1 MNKNTSSLPAYKTKI
16 GLHYF
21 PDTLHFRD
29 CDLQTWLPRL
39 KALGASWLALHAP
52 SDRAIPE
59 SFIRTLIEENIDPI
73 LQFNLNLGDP
83 PSVED
88 IQVML
93 EAYSHWGVQH
103 VLFFERPNSQRS
115 WASPEW
121 AQTRLVERF
130 LNQFLPLAKSALQTG
145 LTPLLP
151 PLEPGGGYWD
161 TTFFRSMLES
171 LIRREEKELLQ
182 NLVISAYAWTWGRP
196 LNWGAGG
203 PERWPEARPYN
214 ISPEI
219 QDQRGFRTLDWYQ
232 AIARALLG
240 KNFPAMLFE
249 AGVSQDPL
257 SSQGKVTPIVAEES
271 VLSIARLLEGEEF
284 NDPVD
289 PASRLEPL
297 PAEIIACNFWLL
309 SADTYSSH
317 QNQAWYQQDGSHTAL
332 VEKWI
337 PWFKENL
344 FQKTV
349 QQLDQP
355 AVKKA
360 AFSPT
365 ILPDEH
371 HPIAHYLLLPLYEW
385 GVADWHL
392 EVIHPFVKKYQ
403 PTIGF
408 SLQEA
413 ALAAHVTVVGNEQT
427 FPENVIERLR
437 INGAIV
443 ERISG
448 TGTSIATQLTER

>member
-1 MNKNTSSLPAYKTKI
+1 MNKNTSPFPSYKTRI

-39 KALGASWLALHAP
+39 KSLGASWLALRAP
-52 SDRAIPE
+52 VDRAIPE
-59 SFIRTLIEENIDPI
+59 SFIRPLVQENIEPI
-73 LQFNLNLGDP
+73 LQFNLSLGAP
-83 PSVED
+83 PPVED
-88 IQVML
+88 IQIML
-93 EAYSHWGVQH
+93 EAYSHWGAKH

-130 LNQFLPLAKSALQTG
+130 LDQFLPLAKSAMQAG
-145 LTPLLP
+145 LIPLLP

-161 TTFFRSMLES
+161 TTFFRILLES
-171 LIRREEKELLQ
+171 IVRREEKELLQ
-182 NLVISAYAWTWGRP
+182 NLVVSAYAWSWGRP

-203 PERWPEARPYN
+203 PERWPDARPYN
-214 ISPEI
+214 FSPAI

-240 KNFPAMLFE
+240 KSLPAMLFE
-249 AGVSQDPL
+249 AGIGQDPL
-257 SSQGKVTPIVAEES
+257 SPQGKAAPPIAEQS
-271 VLSIARLLEGEEF
+271 ILAIARLLEGEEL
-284 NDPVD
+284 NDPED

-297 PAEIIACNFWLL
+297 TEEIIACNFWLL
-309 SADTYSSH
+309 SADTYSSY
-317 QNQAWYQQDGSHTAL
+317 QSQAWYQQDGSQAPL

-337 PWFKENL
+337 QW
-344 FQKTV
+344 V
-349 QQLDQP
+349 QESISKKRVRQFNQP
-355 AVKKA
+355 AVEKA
-360 AFSPT
+360 PSSPT
-365 ILPDEH
+365 ILPDER

-413 ALAAHVTVVGNEQT
+413 ALAAHVTVIGNEQT
-427 FPENVIERLR
+427 FPESAIERLR
-437 INGAIV
+437 IGGAIV

-448 TGTSIATQLTER
+448 SGTSIATQLAER